1 MCFAGALGKLEL
13 PARRAEFQARQLA
26 CLISSV
32 SGEFSFTVSPSSA
45 YRIFVVLLG
54 KCTVRT
60 GLAEPKTA
68 CRRVKTLLNQS
79 TATRSRL
86 RYPGLDPSTDGR
98 LRKTSSVHHA
108 LCLLRRSLKLHLESS
123 QFIVPSRKKIKCAC
137 VRVCRSSAYVF
148 QSFSLTDKT
157 VIHVVPRGPPSCT
170 RKDVVNR
177 RFVWNLSKKLT
188 GPLCNYPFKPGNQNC
203 SLWDQPLSCNSLPL
217 SLELASMWVT
227 VN

>member
-32 SGEFSFTVSPSSA
+32 SGEFCFVSPSSA
-45 YRIFVVLLG
+45 YRIFVVSLG
-54 KCTVRT
+54 KGTVRT
-60 GLAEPKTA
+60 GLVVEPKTA
-68 CRRVKTLLNQS
+68 CRCVKTLLNQS

-108 LCLLRRSLKLHLESS
+108 LCLFRRSLKLHFEST

-137 VRVCRSSAYVF
+137 VRVCVAVLRRMF
-148 QSFSLTDKT
+148 FSHFL
-157 VIHVVPRGPPSCT
+157 
-170 RKDVVNR
+170 
-177 RFVWNLSKKLT
+177 
-188 GPLCNYPFKPGNQNC
+188 
-203 SLWDQPLSCNSLPL
+203 
-217 SLELASMWVT
+217 
-227 VN
+227 